1 MATHFQPDEVLEN
14 IEQDR
19 ELLGE
24 MVEIFLQTLPEQL
37 SQLRAACQ
45 DSALDRVAGAAHS
58 LKGSLL
64 TLSASQGSELA
75 ARLEQAGRARDAAV
89 VAAILPELESE
100 LEALCQELR
109 SFSLS

>member
-1 MATHFQPDEVLEN
+1 MARHFQLDQVLEN

-37 SQLRAACQ
+37 SQLREACQ
-45 DSALDRVAGAAHS
+45 DKALDRVAGAAHS

-64 TLSASQGSELA
+64 TLSADQGSKLA
-75 ARLEQAGRARDAAV
+75 AHLEQAGRARDGAT
-89 VAAILPELESE
+89 VAATLRELESE
-100 LEALCQELR
+100 LEALCLELR
-109 SFSLS
+109 SLSLS